1 MPTADDILGKS
12 LREHIGGRWAIS
24 LLAYVLNV
32 PLNIIAISANVSD
45 ARVLTDPQSLAQ
57 LLGIGVAGY
66 VMFGGVLL
74 IANVTLFRNRRVSPV
89 PVWWVISLGA
99 IAGAAR
105 GVTVSWL
112 ALIAGFNEAS
122 VIPIRLVNGALLGA
136 AFLPLAALIL
146 SIINTYVQRRRE
158 LLIERTAWAITRMR
172 NEGASE
178 QLRAIALADVES
190 QVRDALS
197 SGDPDQIR
205 DISRKIWR
213 PEPERDDQ
221 VRWGSVVRTA
231 IMTNP
236 YPTFVVT
243 VLWAISGLGS
253 LWITIGF
260 VRATM
265 QILFGVLAIALAFA
279 IARHVSTRWTQW
291 SLPTFLI
298 TLIFLII
305 LTGPVSSALFDAR
318 PSTAGLGLVIANS
331 MWLPALIV
339 GTSIA
344 VTGVRQGER
353 VLAHLSQEVH
363 DEEVHALAETQ
374 EEVRI
379 RQEVAQALHGS
390 VQSRLL
396 AAAANSVSQHN
407 FDSLFPEFPG
417 VDAELSLD
425 DRLNQTIQ
433 PWSALMS
440 VVCEINVESSYS
452 AVDAAIQRVV
462 EEGLSN
468 AYRHGN
474 ASAVSIRIE
483 EGVDHVAISIR
494 DNGRGVDTET
504 ESGLGSQILSTLGEW
519 SLLTEG
525 ESGAELHAKI
535 LKKV

>member
-24 LLAYVLNV
+24 LLAYVLNI

-45 ARVLTDPQSLAQ
+45 ARVLAEPQSLAQ

-66 VMFGGVLL
+66 VMFGVVLL
-74 IANVTLFRNRRVSPV
+74 TANVTLFRHRRVSPV
-89 PVWWVISLGA
+89 PVWWVVALGA
-99 IAGAAR
+99 FAGAAR

-112 ALIAGFNEAS
+112 AQIAGFNDAS

-146 SIINTYVQRRRE
+146 SVINTYVQRRRE

-178 QLRAIALADVES
+178 QLRAVALADVES
-190 QVRDALS
+190 QVRAALS
-197 SGDPDQIR
+197 SGDSDQIR
-205 DISRKIWR
+205 EISRKIWR
-213 PEPERDDQ
+213 PEPERDER

-243 VLWAISGLGS
+243 MLWAISGLGS

-265 QILFGVLAIALAFA
+265 QILFGVLAIALLFA
-279 IARHVSTRWTQW
+279 GARYLSIRWPRW
-291 SLPTFLI
+291 SLPIFLI
-298 TLIFLII
+298 TLTLLII
-305 LTGPVSSALFDAR
+305 LTGPVSSTLFDPR
-318 PSTAGLGLVIANS
+318 PSAAGLGLVIANS
-331 MWLPALIV
+331 MWLPVLIV

-344 VTGVRQGER
+344 VTGVRQGEH
-353 VLAHLSQEVH
+353 VLVHLSREVR
-363 DEEVHALAETQ
+363 DEEVHALAMTQ
-374 EEVRI
+374 EDVRI

-396 AAAANSVSQHN
+396 AAAANSVSEDN
-407 FDSLFPEFPG
+407 FDSLFPRFHDVG
-417 VDAELSLD
+417 TELSLEE
-425 DRLNQTIQ
+425 RLQQTIQ
-433 PWSALMS
+433 PWSALMT
-440 VVCEINVESSYS
+440 VTYENNVDFSH
-452 AVDAAIQRVV
+452 AAIDASIQRVV

-468 AYRHGN
+468 AYRHGD
-474 ASAVSIRIE
+474 ASEVSILIE
-483 EGVDHVAISIR
+483 DGGDHVAISIR
-494 DNGRGVDTET
+494 DDGRGVDAASR
-504 ESGLGSQILSTLGEW
+504 SGLGSEILSSLGEW
-519 SLLTEG
+519 SLFTAR
-525 ESGAELHAKI
+525 ESGAELRARI
-535 LKKV
+535 VKKP

>member
-24 LLAYVLNV
+24 LLAYVLNI

-45 ARVLTDPQSLAQ
+45 ARVLSDPQSLAQ

-74 IANVTLFRNRRVSPV
+74 TANVTLFRHRRVAPV
-89 PVWWVISLGA
+89 PVWWVIALGA
-99 IAGAAR
+99 VAGAAR

-112 ALIAGFNEAS
+112 AQIAGFNEAS
-122 VIPIRLVNGALLGA
+122 IIPIRLVNGGLLGA

-146 SIINTYVQRRRE
+146 SVINTYVQRRRE

-178 QLRAIALADVES
+178 QLRAVALADVES

-197 SGDPDQIR
+197 SGDPDRIR
-205 DISRKIWR
+205 EISRKIWR
-213 PEPERDDQ
+213 PEPEHDDR

-265 QILFGVLAIALAFA
+265 QILFGVLVIALAFA
-279 IARHVSTRWTQW
+279 FARRVSSRWTRL
-291 SLPTFLI
+291 SFPIFLI
-298 TLIFLII
+298 TLVFLII
-305 LTGPVSSALFDAR
+305 LTGPFSSALFDPR
-318 PSTAGLGLVIANS
+318 PSAAGIGLVIANS
-331 MWLPALIV
+331 IWLPALIV

-344 VTGVRQGER
+344 VTGVRQGQH
-353 VLAHLSQEVH
+353 VLAHLSQEVR
-363 DEEVHALAETQ
+363 DEEVHALAATQ
-374 EEVRI
+374 EDVRI
-379 RQEVAQALHGS
+379 RQELAQALHGS

-396 AAAANSVSQHN
+396 AAAANSLSEQN
-407 FDSLFPEFPG
+407 FDSLFPQFPD
-417 VDAELSLD
+417 VDAELSLEA
-425 DRLNQTIQ
+425 RLRQTIQ
-433 PWSALMS
+433 PWSALMT
-440 VVCEINVESSYS
+440 VTFENNVDLSH
-452 AVDAAIQRVV
+452 AAIDASIQRVV

-474 ASAVSIRIE
+474 ASEVAILIKD
-483 EGVDHVAISIR
+483 GGDHVAISIR
-494 DNGRGVDTET
+494 DDGRGVDAET
-504 ESGLGSQILSTLGEW
+504 RSGLGSQILSSLGEW
-519 SLLTEG
+519 SLFTGG
-525 ESGAELHAKI
+525 ESGAELRARVF
-535 LKKV
+535 KKP